1 MKKKGNTGRV
11 CDLLFTSPIK
21 QMVEGLFFFSQGT
34 IKFTSD
40 HSNNSKANPQLSHYN
55 NDNKT
60 RWCKNLPA
68 NFQRFLPQLA
78 QKLRS
83 LHVAPVITGPCD
95 NVRHTAAAAHT
106 PALHLIEHNP

>member
-1 MKKKGNTGRV
+1 MKKKGNTGHV

-60 RWCKNLPA
+60 RWCKNPLQTFSA
-68 NFQRFLPQLA
+68 
-78 QKLRS
+78 LRLNLLKS
-83 LHVAPVITGPCD
+83 SAPFTLLQSSQDHCD

-106 PALHLIEHNP
+106 PALHLIEHNR